1 MPFGRTLKRIR
12 REKRVTQSALAEL
25 IEMDPGYLSRIE
37 NDKLGYNPSRD
48 TVEKIVKKLKCTDA
62 ERAELLGEAG
72 RIGKDV
78 EKAARLT
85 NELPEMREL
94 FSTAVGLSRERLQ
107 ELVEIAKR
115 KKEEQKKSKA
125 GGE

>member
-12 REKRVTQSALAEL
+12 REKRVTQSALAEM
-25 IEMDPGYLSRIE
+25 IDMDPGYLSRIE
-37 NDKLGYNPSRD
+37 NDKLGYNPSRE

-72 RIGKDV
+72 RIGKEV

-85 NELPEMREL
+85 NESSEMREL

-107 ELVEIAKR
+107 ELVEMAKR
-115 KKEEQKKSKA
+115 KKEEQKKSRA

>member
-115 KKEEQKKSKA
+115 KKEEQKKSKV

>member
-1 MPFGRTLKRIR
+1 MPFGKTLKRIR

-115 KKEEQKKSKA
+115 KKEEQKKSKV